1 MGKIIE
7 REANLKDA
15 LVELDIIIDIIENY
29 RDTLEKINR
38 KMKIENILLNFFYSM
53 LMEYTKLEIKF
64 WGLLHIFINEI
75 PFIILMKI
83 KGKKISINMETNL
96 SFIPTDKKE
105 FIFLIGKNII
115 KERFKKKKLNFLILL
130 FLNIL

>member
-64 WGLLHIFINEI
+64 
-75 PFIILMKI
+75 
-83 KGKKISINMETNL
+83 
-96 SFIPTDKKE
+96 
-105 FIFLIGKNII
+105 
-115 KERFKKKKLNFLILL
+115 
-130 FLNIL
+130 

>member
-38 KMKIENILLNFFYSM
+38 KMKIE
-53 LMEYTKLEIKF
+53 IK
-64 WGLLHIFINEI
+64 
-75 PFIILMKI
+75 K
-83 KGKKISINMETNL
+83 SQ
-96 SFIPTDKKE
+96 
-105 FIFLIGKNII
+105 
-115 KERFKKKKLNFLILL
+115 
-130 FLNIL
+130 

>member
-1 MGKIIE
+1 
-7 REANLKDA
+7 
-15 LVELDIIIDIIENY
+15 
-29 RDTLEKINR
+29 
-38 KMKIENILLNFFYSM
+38 
-53 LMEYTKLEIKF
+53 
-64 WGLLHIFINEI
+64 
-75 PFIILMKI
+75 
-83 KGKKISINMETNL
+83 METNL